1 MRPPEGDPSGFAWLT
16 GLVGLMLPWV
26 AVPIVGVGLVMAV
39 RGSAT
44 GWWLIAGGVL
54 LLAIDL
60 AISLI
65 WARRTHERSDQPLL
79 NRRETQYVGRKVC
92 VVENIVRGEGK
103 VRIADTVW
111 RARGPD
117 CAAGTWVRVVAAE
130 GACLIVTDETDP
142 PELPPDTSSSQ

>member
-16 GLVGLMLPWV
+16 GLVGLMLPWF

-54 LLAIDL
+54 LLGIDL

-65 WARRTHERSDQPLL
+65 WARRTRERSDQPLL

-117 CAAGTWVRVVAAE
+117 CAAGTWVRVVSAE
-130 GACLIVTDETDP
+130 GAYLIVTDEADP
-142 PELPPDTSSSQ
+142 PEIPPDTSSSQ